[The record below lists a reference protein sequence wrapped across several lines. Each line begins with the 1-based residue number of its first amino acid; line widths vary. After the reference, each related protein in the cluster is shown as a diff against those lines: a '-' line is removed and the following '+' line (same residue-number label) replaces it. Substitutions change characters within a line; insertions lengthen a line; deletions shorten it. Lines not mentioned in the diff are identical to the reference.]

1 VAHSPTQRPLT
12 RVPAIIRFPGPMIN
26 RLLGLGLRIGPNWL
40 LTVRGRKSGELR
52 TQPLAVIEVKG
63 SKYVIGT
70 FGEVNWCRNLRA
82 NPDAE
87 ISRGSRHEQ
96 VRAVELQP
104 DEAAAFFRNG
114 LVPELPHMPLMSRIA
129 TKVFIGSVAPDIYA
143 DPDGAALRRPVF
155 RLQPKH
161 DHAPG

>member
-1 VAHSPTQRPLT
+1 MAHSPTQRPLT
-12 RVPAIIRFPGPMIN
+12 RVPAIIRFPGPIIN

-52 TQPLAVIEVKG
+52 TQPLAVVEVSG

-87 ISRGSRHEQ
+87 ISRGNRHEQ
-96 VRAVELQP
+96 VRAVELTP
-104 DEAAAFFRNG
+104 DEAAAFFRDG
-114 LVPELPHMPLMSRIA
+114 LVPELPNMPLVSRFA
-129 TKVFIGSVAPDIYA
+129 TKVFIGSVAPDIYT

-155 RLQPKH
+155 RLQPRE
-161 DHAPG
+161 A